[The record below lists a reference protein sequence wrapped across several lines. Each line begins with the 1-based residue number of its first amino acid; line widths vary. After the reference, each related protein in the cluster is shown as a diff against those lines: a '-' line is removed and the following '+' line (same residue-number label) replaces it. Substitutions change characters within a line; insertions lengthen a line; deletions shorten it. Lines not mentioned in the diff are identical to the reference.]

1 MDIFKIIGVGLIGGI
16 LSMTVKQYK
25 KEYALLV
32 ALATVTV
39 ILFFTL
45 DTLETAISQISLI
58 TEKSGV
64 TLDGENTFS
73 YDHVYFTAV
82 MKVVGVAYITQFGAE
97 ILRDGGEGAIAL
109 KVELAGKVF
118 ILGLTLPI
126 VTEFLEVCVNALSAV

>member
-1 MDIFKIIGVGLIGGI
+1 
-16 LSMTVKQYK
+16 MTVKQYK

-64 TLDGENTFS
+64 DTR
-73 YDHVYFTAV
+73 YFTAV
-82 MKVVGVAYITQFGAE
+82 MKVVGVAYITQMC
-97 ILRDGGEGAIAL
+97 IRDRNRRC
-109 KVELAGKVF
+109 
-118 ILGLTLPI
+118 LTL
-126 VTEFLEVCVNALSAV
+126 TLQA

>member
-1 MDIFKIIGVGLIGGI
+1 MDIFKIIGVGLVGGV
-16 LSMTVKQYK
+16 LYMTVKQYK
-25 KEYALLV
+25 KEYAILV
-32 ALATVTV
+32 GRATVVV

-45 DTLETAISQISLI
+45 DTLSTAIAQISLI

-64 TLDGENTFS
+64 D
-73 YDHVYFTAV
+73 VRYFVAV

-97 ILRDGGEGAIAL
+97 ILRDGGENAIAL

-126 VTEFLEVCVNALSAV
+126 VTEFLEVCVNALSAL

>member
-1 MDIFKIIGVGLIGGI
+1 MDIFRIIGIGLVGGI

-25 KEYALLV
+25 KEYAVLV
-32 ALATVTV
+32 GLATVLC

-45 DTLETAISQISLI
+45 DTLEEAIASVMLI

-64 TLDGENTFS
+64 DTR
-73 YDHVYFTAV
+73 YFVAV

-109 KVELAGKVF
+109 KVELAGKIF

-126 VTEFLEVCVNALSAV
+126 ITEFLEVCVNALSAV

>member
-64 TLDGENTFS
+64 DTRYFKGRACRKGVYIGTDSADSYGIFGGVRKCTFC
-73 YDHVYFTAV
+73 
-82 MKVVGVAYITQFGAE
+82 
-97 ILRDGGEGAIAL
+97 
-109 KVELAGKVF
+109 
-118 ILGLTLPI
+118 
-126 VTEFLEVCVNALSAV
+126 CVK

>member
-64 TLDGENTFS
+64 DTR
-73 YDHVYFTAV
+73 YFTAV
-82 MKVVGVAYITQFGAE
+82 MKGVAYITQFGAE

>member
-58 TEKSGV
+58 TEKSKIFYG
-64 TLDGENTFS
+64 S
-73 YDHVYFTAV
+73 YESGRCGIYNAV
-82 MKVVGVAYITQFGAE
+82 RSGN
-97 ILRDGGEGAIAL
+97 IA
-109 KVELAGKVF
+109 
-118 ILGLTLPI
+118 
-126 VTEFLEVCVNALSAV
+126 

>member
-32 ALATVTV
+32 VLATVTV

-64 TLDGENTFS
+64 DTR
-73 YDHVYFTAV
+73 YFRQS
-82 MKVVGVAYITQFGAE
+82 GRSSGITRRHTRSKTSWSQE
-97 ILRDGGEGAIAL
+97 Q
-109 KVELAGKVF
+109 GK
-118 ILGLTLPI
+118 
-126 VTEFLEVCVNALSAV
+126 

>member
-45 DTLETAISQISLI
+45 DSLI

-64 TLDGENTFS
+64 DTR
-73 YDHVYFTAV
+73 YFTAV

>member
-64 TLDGENTFS
+64 DTR
-73 YDHVYFTAV
+73 YFTAV

-97 ILRDGGEGAIAL
+97 ILRDGGGEGAIAL

>member
-64 TLDGENTFS
+64 DTR
-73 YDHVYFTAV
+73 YFTADMIHNAV
-82 MKVVGVAYITQFGAE
+82 MV
-97 ILRDGGEGAIAL
+97 LL
-109 KVELAGKVF
+109 GKPGKTF
-118 ILGLTLPI
+118 
-126 VTEFLEVCVNALSAV
+126 VCVG

>member
-45 DTLETAISQISLI
+45 DTLDTLETAISQISLI

-64 TLDGENTFS
+64 DTR
-73 YDHVYFTAV
+73 YFTAV

>member
-64 TLDGENTFS
+64 DTR
-73 YDHVYFTAV
+73 YFTAV
-82 MKVVGVAYITQFGAE
+82 MKVVGVASVSYTHLKINVAVSMFGRETPVEIDYTQ
-97 ILRDGGEGAIAL
+97 
-109 KVELAGKVF
+109 VEHM
-118 ILGLTLPI
+118 
-126 VTEFLEVCVNALSAV
+126 E

>member
-1 MDIFKIIGVGLIGGI
+1 MDIFKIIGIGIVGGI
-16 LSMTVKQYK
+16 LSITVKQYK

-32 ALATVTV
+32 GLAVITV

-45 DTLETAISQISLI
+45 DTLAGAVGELSLI

-64 TLDGENTFS
+64 D
-73 YDHVYFTAV
+73 VRYFVAV
-82 MKVVGVAYITQFGAE
+82 MKVVGVAYVTQFGAE
-97 ILRDGGEGAIAL
+97 ILRDGGENAIAL

-126 VTEFLEVCVNALSAV
+126 ITEFLEVCINALSAI